1 MNPNKKIYISDVT
14 LRDGS
19 HAIRHQ
25 YSVENAKQIAKA
37 LDDAKV
43 DSIEVAHGDG
53 LQGSSFNYGFGAH
66 TDLEWIEGVASV
78 VKHAKI
84 ATLLLPGIG
93 TVHDLKNAYDAG
105 VRVVRVAT
113 HCTEADVSRQH
124 IEYAR
129 HLGMEAVGFLM
140 MSHMTTPQALAEQAK
155 LMESYGATCCYVVDS
170 GGALGMNDVRDRFK
184 AFKDTLKPETQTGMH
199 AHHNLSLGV
208 ANSIVAV
215 EEGCDRV
222 DASLAGM
229 GAGAGNAPL
238 EVFIAAAD
246 RMGWNHGTDLYRL
259 MDAADDIVRPL
270 QDRPVRVDRETLAL
284 GYAGVYSSFLRHSE
298 VAAQKYG
305 LKAVDILVELGKR
318 RMVGGQEDMIVDVAL
333 DLLKAQ
339 EHERIH
345 AMPVMSE
352 AG

>member
-1 MNPNKKIYISDVT
+1 MPGKKLYISDVT

-19 HAIRHQ
+19 HAIRHR
-25 YSVENAKQIAKA
+25 YSVENARQIARA
-37 LDDAKV
+37 LDEAKV

-66 TDLEWIEGVASV
+66 TDLEWIEAVASV
-78 VKHAKI
+78 VRHAKV

-93 TVHDLKNAYDAG
+93 TLHDLKAAFDAG
-105 VRVVRVAT
+105 ASIVRVAT

-129 HLGMEAVGFLM
+129 KLGMEAVGFLM
-140 MSHMTTPQALAEQAK
+140 MSHMQTPRGLAEQARR
-155 LMESYGATCCYVVDS
+155 MESYGATVCYVVDS
-170 GGALGMNDVRDRFK
+170 GGALSMYGVRDRLR
-184 AFKDTLKPETQTGMH
+184 AFQDVLKPETQTGIH

-215 EEGCDRV
+215 EEGCDRI
-222 DASLAGM
+222 DASLSGM

-238 EVFIAAAD
+238 EVFVAAAE
-246 RMGWNHGTDLYRL
+246 RLGWNHGTDLHRL

-284 GYAGVYSSFLRHSE
+284 GYAGVYSSFLRHAE
-298 VAAQKYG
+298 AAASRYG
-305 LKAVDILVELGKR
+305 LKTVDILVELGRR

-333 DLLKAQ
+333 DLLNQSKA
-339 EHERIH
+339 
-345 AMPVMSE
+345 
-352 AG
+352 

>member
-1 MNPNKKIYISDVT
+1 MSKKIYVSDVT

-25 YSVENAKQIAKA
+25 YSVEHVRTIARA
-37 LDDAKV
+37 LDEAGV

-66 TDLEWIEGVASV
+66 TDLEWIEAVADV
-78 VKHAKI
+78 VKEARI

-93 TVHDLKNAYDAG
+93 TVHDLKEAYAAG
-105 VRVVRVAT
+105 ARVVRVAT
-113 HCTEADVSRQH
+113 HFTEADVAKQH
-124 IEYAR
+124 IETAR
-129 HLGMEAVGFLM
+129 GLGMDAAGFLM
-140 MSHMTTPQALAEQAK
+140 MSHMTTPAKLAEQAR
-155 LMESYGATCCYVVDS
+155 LMERYGATCVYVVDS
-170 GGALGMNDVRDRFK
+170 GGALGMEDVRDRIR
-184 AFKDTLKPETQTGMH
+184 AFRDVLDAKTEVGIH

-246 RMGWNHGTDLYRL
+246 RLGWHHGCDLFRL
-259 MDAADDIVRPL
+259 MDAADDLVRPL

-298 VAAQKYG
+298 AAAAKYG
-305 LKAVDILVELGKR
+305 IKAVDILVELGKR

-333 DLLKAQ
+333 DLLGRRGSAQ
-339 EHERIH
+339 
-345 AMPVMSE
+345 ACAS
-352 AG
+352 

>member
-1 MNPNKKIYISDVT
+1 MDRKIHLSDVT

-19 HAIRHQ
+19 HAVRHQ
-25 YSVENAKQIAKA
+25 YSIDQAMRIARA
-37 LDDAKV
+37 LDEANV

-53 LQGSSFNYGFGAH
+53 LQGGSFNYGFGAH
-66 TDLEWIEGVASV
+66 TDLEWIEAVASV
-78 VKHAKI
+78 VRHAKV

-93 TVHDLKNAYDAG
+93 TVHDLKAAWQAG
-105 VRVVRVAT
+105 ARIVRVAT
-113 HCTEADVSRQH
+113 HCTEADISRQH

-140 MSHMTTPQALAEQAK
+140 MSHMQTPQGLARQAR

-170 GGALGMNDVRDRFK
+170 GGALGMNDVRDRFR
-184 AFKDTLKPETQTGMH
+184 AFKDVLKPETQTGIH

-238 EVFIAAAD
+238 EVFVAAAT
-246 RMGWNHGTDLYRL
+246 RLGWNHGCDLYRL

-284 GYAGVYSSFLRHSE
+284 GFAGVYSSFLRHAE
-298 VAAQKYG
+298 AASTKYG
-305 LKAVDILVELGKR
+305 LRTVDILVELGRR

-333 DLLKAQ
+333 DLLRQRESPTPPPA
-339 EHERIH
+339 
-345 AMPVMSE
+345 P
-352 AG
+352 

>member
-1 MNPNKKIYISDVT
+1 MSKKLYISDVT

-19 HAIRHQ
+19 HAVRHQ
-25 YSVENAKQIAKA
+25 YSVEQAKQVAQV
-37 LDDAKV
+37 LDEAHV

-53 LQGSSFNYGFGAH
+53 LQGGSFNYGFGAH
-66 TDLEWIEGVASV
+66 TDLEWIAAVASV

-93 TVHDLKNAYDAG
+93 TVHDLKAAYNAGA
-105 VRVVRVAT
+105 RIVRVAT
-113 HCTEADVSRQH
+113 HCTEADISKQH

-129 HLGMEAVGFLM
+129 HLGMDAVGFLM
-140 MSHMTTPQALAEQAK
+140 MSHMNTPQNLARQAK

-170 GGALGMNDVRDRFK
+170 GGALSMDDVRLRFR
-184 AFKDTLKPETQTGMH
+184 AFKDVLKPETETGIH

-215 EEGCDRV
+215 EEGCDRI

-238 EVFIAAAD
+238 EVFIAAAT
-246 RMGWNHGTDLYRL
+246 RLGWQHGCDLYKL
-259 MDAADDIVRPL
+259 MDAADGIVRPL

-298 VAAQKYG
+298 AAAQRYG
-305 LKAVDILVELGKR
+305 LKTVDILVELGRR

-333 DLLKAQ
+333 DLLKHQ
-339 EHERIH
+339 KYEHRH
-345 AMPVMSE
+345 AEPVMSE

>member
-1 MNPNKKIYISDVT
+1 MSKKLYISDVT

-25 YSVENAKQIAKA
+25 YSIQNVQDIARA
-37 LDDAKV
+37 LDKAKV

-66 TDLEWIEGVASV
+66 SDLEWIEAVADV
-78 VKHAKI
+78 VKHAQI

-93 TVHDLKNAYDAG
+93 TIHDLKAAYNAGA
-105 VRVVRVAT
+105 RVVRIAT
-113 HCTEADVSRQH
+113 HCTAADISKQH

-129 HLGMEAVGFLM
+129 ELGMDTVGFLM
-140 MSHMTTPQALAEQAK
+140 MSHMTTPENLAVEAK
-155 LMESYGATCCYVVDS
+155 KMESYGATCIYVVDS
-170 GGALGMNDVRDRFK
+170 GGALTMNDVRDRFRAVK
-184 AFKDTLKPETQTGMH
+184 AVLKPETQTGMH

-208 ANSIVAV
+208 ANSMVAV
-215 EEGCDRV
+215 EEGCDRI

-238 EVFIAAAD
+238 EVFIAAAE
-246 RMGWNHGTDLYRL
+246 RMGWNHGTDLYTL

-298 VAAQKYG
+298 VAARKYG
-305 LKAVDILVELGKR
+305 LNTVDILVELGKR

-339 EHERIH
+339 KHESQT
-345 AMPVMSE
+345 AAE
-352 AG
+352 AAR

>member
-1 MNPNKKIYISDVT
+1 MDKKLIISDVT

-25 YSVENAKQIAKA
+25 YSVEQARRIARA
-37 LDDAKV
+37 LDDARV

-53 LQGSSFNYGFGAH
+53 LAGSSFNYGFGAH
-66 TDLEWIEGVASV
+66 TDLEWIEAVASEV
-78 VKHAKI
+78 RHAKV

-93 TVHDLKNAYDAG
+93 TVHDLKAAHAAG
-105 VRVVRVAT
+105 ASIVRVAT

-124 IEYAR
+124 IETAR
-129 HLGMEAVGFLM
+129 ELGMDTVGFLM
-140 MSHMTTPQALAEQAK
+140 MSHMTPPGHLAEQAA
-155 LMESYGATCCYVVDS
+155 LMESYGATCVYVVDS
-170 GGALGMNDVRDRFK
+170 GGALGMQDVRDRFR
-184 AFKDTLKPETQTGMH
+184 AFKDRLKPETQTGIH

-215 EEGCDRV
+215 EEGCDRI

-246 RMGWNHGTDLYRL
+246 RLGWNHGCDLYRL

-298 VAAQKYG
+298 AAARKYG
-305 LKAVDILVELGKR
+305 LKTVDILVELGRR

-339 EHERIH
+339 DKR
-345 AMPVMSE
+345 AGSMLPVMSE
-352 AG
+352 AA

>member
-1 MNPNKKIYISDVT
+1 MNQGKKLYISDVT

-25 YSVENAKQIAKA
+25 YSIQNVQDIARA
-37 LDDAKV
+37 LDKAKV

-66 TDLEWIEGVASV
+66 SDLEWIEAVADV
-78 VKHAKI
+78 VKHSKI

-93 TVHDLKNAYDAG
+93 TIHDLKAAYNAGA
-105 VRVVRVAT
+105 RVVRVAT
-113 HCTEADVSRQH
+113 HCTEADVSKQH

-129 HLGMEAVGFLM
+129 ELGMDTVGFLM
-140 MSHMTTPQALAEQAK
+140 MSHMTTPEALAGQAK
-155 LMESYGATCCYVVDS
+155 LMESYGATTIYVVDS
-170 GGALGMNDVRDRFK
+170 GGALLMQDVRDRFRAVK
-184 AFKDTLKPETQTGMH
+184 AVLDPATQTGIH

-215 EEGCDRV
+215 EEGCDRI

-238 EVFIAAAD
+238 EVFIAAAE
-246 RMGWNHGTDLYRL
+246 RMGWNHGTDLITL

-284 GYAGVYSSFLRHSE
+284 GYAGVYSSFLRHAE
-298 VAAQKYG
+298 AAARKYG
-305 LKAVDILVELGKR
+305 LNTVDILVELGKR

-333 DLLKAQ
+333 DLLKA
-339 EHERIH
+339 EK
-345 AMPVMSE
+345 
-352 AG
+352 